1 MPKQHPWGMTNSSLP
16 VVLFLS
22 VTSAGFVFFFR
33 NIPHMKSWTFCAP
46 ASISWEFRNRFFLS
60 GILFHPMHLKQ
71 QNIRFFMVFLHP
83 CKMESLWCEAKKKS
97 WPGWAVWR
105 ILIHQTSGKPPRFR
119 SSPEVLE
126 TYTPSHE
133 QFVSPQ
139 VTGANKPSPN
149 QNSSCNSPNIW
160 ASNIHSFSPWI
171 VRVFLERILQ
181 PYSRWGRQWSCDTH
195 TRTTIAILTGLN

>member
-1 MPKQHPWGMTNSSLP
+1 MNLLCPCKHQLRIPEP
-16 VVLFLS
+16 
-22 VTSAGFVFFFR
+22 FFFER
-33 NIPHMKSWTFCAP
+33 DSLSSNAFKTTKHQVFHGFSPSMQNG
-46 ASISWEFRNRFFLS
+46 ISLMW
-60 GILFHPMHLKQ
+60 G
-71 QNIRFFMVFLHP
+71 
-83 CKMESLWCEAKKKS
+83 KKKS